1 VDSLEPIMRRR
12 GTLEAE
18 AVLSRPMGARFRL
31 SIVDSVVVP
40 LTLK

>member
-1 VDSLEPIMRRR
+1 MDSLEPIMRLR

-31 SIVDSVVVP
+31 SIVDSVDVVV
-40 LTLK
+40 TRM